1 MRLGEDNAKL
11 MDRCWGRG
19 LMSVSRGLFW
29 GVRCVLK
36 LSCDDSAQLHKLT
49 PVHWIRHLN
58 RWMFIRCTLQS
69 VKLLKTKTL
78 MIPVILDGQFES
90 QCVCVCVLCLGE
102 QYFSI
107 HLYWPITQFGVTR
120 EEVADWLECWRLI
133 TSEIQVKSCCLWGC
147 FWGLRVLG
155 DLCRWGESLGSE
167 MGRPRF

>member
-36 LSCDDSAQLHKLT
+36 LSCDDSAQLRKLT
-49 PVHWIRHLN
+49 PIHWIRHLN

-90 QCVCVCVLCLGE
+90 QCVCVYSVSGRAVL
-102 QYFSI
+102 FHSSI
-107 HLYWPITQFGVTR
+107 LTYHPVWSDQRGGC
-120 EEVADWLECWRLI
+120 WLTWMLETYNIWNSGKELLPLRLFLRP
-133 TSEIQVKSCCLWGC
+133 SGARRSVQV
-147 FWGLRVLG
+147 R
-155 DLCRWGESLGSE
+155 GESWFRNGQA
-167 MGRPRF
+167 